1 MFFSLINDAALCLPV
16 LADVPVFQQKNN
28 IAEISYHLVAAPLQY
43 RPRGSIYRVGGLK
56 LLSETI
62 PRRISKK

>member
-28 IAEISYHLVAAPLQY
+28 IAEISSHLVAA
-43 RPRGSIYRVGGLK
+43 PRGSIYRIGGLK